1 MRSPRILLASTSRP
15 RPVLANFAPPAAAL
29 LALLAL
35 ALLLWP
41 PTATAQLPSGA
52 GAQQSPPAPTPQQA
66 PPAPADQPLPQ
77 AAGAQPSLPAF
88 ATQRPL
94 TSEEV
99 VEKIMAQERTEVGL
113 LRQYSPLVETYIQYL
128 RPDKQL
134 GAAPAGDKYYLG
146 RAELSKGV
154 ELEPLDRDHGIKH
167 KLIGSWGEFFNSEF
181 LPRGF
186 LQMIYLDVNSF
197 DRSHYRLEYVRRE
210 FLGEVRCLVFDVD
223 PVSRKDKGR
232 FVGRIWVEDQDFHI
246 VRFDG
251 AYGGSSLTSNYFNFD
266 SWRANVGKNLWLPS
280 FIYSEEGSV
289 RDKRSVNIG
298 YKAFRAQTRLWGY
311 NLGHARQQQELS
323 KVLIE
328 SSAGVRDQSENQ
340 NDYSPLQA
348 ERSWDHQA
356 EDNVTDRL
364 ERLGLLAPYGEV
376 DKVLETVVNN
386 LEVTNDL
393 DIQPEVRCRVLMT
406 STLESFTLGH
416 SIVLSR
422 GLIDVLPDEASL
434 AAILAH
440 ELGHIVLGHRIDS
453 QYAFFSRL
461 RFDDKDTFKHF
472 DFART
477 PDEEE
482 AARQKGMEL
491 LKNSPYK
498 DKAAS
503 AQLFLD
509 AARSRAK
516 EIPNLIS
523 PHLGDSVSAGW
534 TAASAR
540 PAPADKSSASDKP
553 ATPPEEKPAAN
564 AIVALPLGGRVKVD
578 PWNDQLRMLKSKP
591 VGTVAEGENTPFQIT
606 PFMFYL
612 TRLVENAPASPAPG
626 TEAAT
631 QMDAPPKPQ
640 IRQEELPGLPR
651 PDSPQK
657 P

>member
-1 MRSPRILLASTSRP
+1 MRSPRVLLAPTFRP
-15 RPVLANFAPPAAAL
+15 RPDLANSALRAAAL

-35 ALLLWP
+35 APLACTL
-41 PTATAQLPSGA
+41 TSN
-52 GAQQSPPAPTPQQA
+52 AQQSPPAAPAQQA
-66 PPAPADQPLPQ
+66 PPAPGDQPLPQ
-77 AAGAQPSLPAF
+77 PASAPPSLPAPT
-88 ATQRPL
+88 TQQPL
-94 TSEEV
+94 TPAEV
-99 VEKIMAQERTEVGL
+99 IEKIMAQEQAEIGL
-113 LRQYSPLVETYIQYL
+113 VRQYSPLVETYIQYL

-154 ELEPLDRDHGIKH
+154 ELEPLDRDQGVKH
-167 KLIGSWGEFFNSEF
+167 KLLGGWGEFFSSEF

-186 LQMIYLDVNSF
+186 LQMIYVDVNGF
-197 DRSHYRLEYVRRE
+197 DRTHYRLEYVRRQ

-223 PVSRKDKGR
+223 PANRKDKGR
-232 FVGRIWVEDQDFHI
+232 FVGRIWVEDQDFRI
-246 VRFDG
+246 VRFNG

-266 SWRANVGKNLWLPS
+266 SWRTNVGKNLWLPS

-289 RDKRSVNIG
+289 RDRRSVNIG

-311 NLGHARQQQELS
+311 DLGHARQEQELS
-323 KVLIE
+323 KVLVE

-340 NDYSPLQA
+340 NDYSPLEA
-348 ERSWDHQA
+348 GRSWDHQA

-406 STLESFTLGH
+406 STLESFTVGH

-440 ELGHIVLGHRIDS
+440 ELGHVVLGHRVDS
-453 QYAFFSRL
+453 QYAFFSRM

-477 PDEEE
+477 PEEE
-482 AARQKGMEL
+482 DAAGQKGMEL

-498 DKAAS
+498 DKAPS
-503 AQLFLD
+503 AQLFLE
-509 AARSRAK
+509 AVRNRAR

-523 PHLGDSVSAGW
+523 PHLGDRISAGW
-534 TAASAR
+534 TAVSG
-540 PAPADKSSASDKP
+540 APASGDKSSAGDKP
-553 ATPPEEKPAAN
+553 VAN
-564 AIVALPLGGRVKVD
+564 AIVALPLGGRIRVD
-578 PWNDQLRMLKSKP
+578 PWNDQLHLLKSKP
-591 VGTVAEGENTPFQIT
+591 VGTVAEGENTPLQIT
-606 PFMFYL
+606 PFMLYL
-612 TRLVENAPASPAPG
+612 TRVENSQSAPAAISAD
-626 TEAAT
+626 AAA
-631 QMDAPPKPQ
+631 QMDAASKPQ
-640 IRQEELPGLPR
+640 IRQDAQPGLPT
-651 PDSPQK
+651 PDPLQK